1 MQDFIDRVMH
11 CELRLTDE
19 SIPMWKRVSGGLEIW
34 RGLELGPLPPKLRKH
49 ITARITA
56 INAVLTRHPIK
67 APEDYCTISPDDLN
81 AIAAELRKI
90 L

>member
-1 MQDFIDRVMH
+1 MH
-11 CELRLTDE
+11 CELRLTDA

-34 RGLELGPLPPKLRKH
+34 KGLELGPLPPKLCKH

-56 INAVLTRHPIK
+56 INHVLTRYPIK
-67 APEDYCTISPDDLN
+67 APEDYRAISPDDLN
-81 AIAAELRKI
+81 AIATELRRI